1 MNEPNGPA
9 QQAHAIHTPVLID
22 CSSSIRTNGLL
33 PGLIEA
39 ANETLA
45 ELRKAESLVSVVYFN
60 HEIGVSVWRRPARD
74 VPPFSEFN
82 VPIDGGTYLYRAITM
97 TVNRLIA
104 EHDESKGETNADV
117 NIMVF
122 TDGLDSSSMDPSYM
136 GPTLMDAR
144 LALGNARGRGFR
156 VTFVTAV
163 DGLASDLGISQ
174 RDTIL
179 ISASPK
185 GVREGFRQATM
196 RIGTEDLR
204 RAAEAMR
211 LDREAKARAE
221 AAAAPQPAPPPAEPA
236 KKRRPWWRFW

>member
-1 MNEPNGPA
+1 MDPSRNDA
-9 QQAHAIHTPVLID
+9 STKTAILTLLAID

-45 ELRKAESLVSVVYFN
+45 ELRKADSLVSVVYFN
-60 HEIGVSVWRRPARD
+60 HEVGFHVWRTPARD
-74 VPPFSEFN
+74 VPAFSEFN
-82 VPIDGGTYLYRAITM
+82 VPIDGGTYLYRAISM

-104 EHDESKGETNADV
+104 EHDESMGETNADV

-122 TDGLDSSSMDPSYM
+122 TDGLDSSSMDPSYL

-144 LALGNARGRGFR
+144 LALGNAKGRGFR

-163 DGLASDLGISQ
+163 DGLASDLGIAQ

-196 RIGTEDLR
+196 RIGTDDLR
-204 RAAEAMR
+204 KAAEAMR

-221 AAAAPQPAPPPAEPA
+221 AAAAPLPAVPA